1 MSRSRL
7 ALPSKHR
14 LRRAAW
20 IAFLILPALI
30 VMVTFVVVPIVSAL
44 AFSVYEWH
52 GTARG
57 EFVGLENFRQV
68 LFQEPFGRWTRNA
81 FTNNVIVFAT
91 IMVIQNASGFFLA
104 YAIYRE
110 PFGFRFYR
118 ISVFLPVVLST
129 VIVGFLWKLFLHPLF
144 GLVNQILVGIGLEA
158 LALPWL
164 GDSRT
169 ALGALI
175 FANAWHFVGFPT
187 LIYLAAMQRIPQ
199 DYIDAARIEGAGT
212 WGMIRHIIWPLV
224 APATT
229 IIFVLTFIGSFNWF
243 ELPFIMTGLDGS
255 PFGAT
260 DVLGLYFYRTAF
272 GNQAAGIQD
281 FARGSALAVL
291 IFLVIVV
298 VAAIW
303 TVYLRRREVAL

>member
-1 MSRSRL
+1 MAGRFAAPNR
-7 ALPSKHR
+7 HQ
-14 LRRAAW
+14 LRRAGW
-20 IAFLILPALI
+20 IAFLILPALVI
-30 VMVTFVVVPIVSAL
+30 MVTFVVVPIVSAL
-44 AFSVYEWH
+44 AFSVYEWE
-52 GTARG
+52 GTARRG
-57 EFVGLENFRQV
+57 FIGLENFRQV
-68 LFQEPFGRWTRNA
+68 LFTEPFGSWTRNA
-81 FTNNVIVFAT
+81 FTHNVIVFLA
-91 IMVIQNASGFFLA
+91 IMVIQNGSGFFLA
-104 YAIYRE
+104 YALFKE
-110 PFGFRFYR
+110 PFGFKFYR
-118 ISVFLPVVLST
+118 VSFFLPVILST

-144 GLVNQILVGIGLEA
+144 GLVNQVLFSLGLDG

-187 LIYLAAMQRIPQ
+187 LIYLAGMQRIPQ
-199 DYIDAARIEGAGT
+199 DYIEAARLEGART
-212 WGMIRHIIWPLV
+212 WGMIRYVIWPLV

-255 PFGAT
+255 PFGST

-272 GNQAAGIQD
+272 GNQAAGTQD
-281 FARGSALAVL
+281 FGRGSALAVL

-298 VAAIW
+298 VAALW
-303 TVYLRRREVAL
+303 TVYLRRREVSL